1 MHSYLP
7 LALAMMV
14 TANLW
19 LPSLRSRSIEPL
31 RQTGR
36 NKKEC
41 PITICVDGARRLT
54 REKPFAWPSNCRH
67 FGSNTLT
74 N

>member
-19 LPSLRSRSIEPL
+19 LPSLRSQSIEPL

-36 NKKEC
+36 ISPEGASSVYR
-41 PITICVDGARRLT
+41 CVFT
-54 REKPFAWPSNCRH
+54 P
-67 FGSNTLT
+67 TLS
-74 N
+74 

>member
-14 TANLW
+14 TTNLW

-31 RQTGR
+31 RQMGR
-36 NKKEC
+36 NKKER
-41 PITICVDGARRLT
+41 PITILRGW
-54 REKPFAWPSNCRH
+54 RETDDS
-67 FGSNTLT
+67 
-74 N
+74 